1 MTDTEKVKLINRL
14 VMDAREYGGEGES
27 SYWCGILDAIGSI
40 CDFAEG
46 EDG

>member
-1 MTDTEKVKLINRL
+1 MTDTEKVKLINH
-14 VMDAREYGGEGES
+14 VVADAREYGGEGGD
-27 SYWCGILDAIGSI
+27 YWCGILDAIGSI